1 MDLTGRA
8 RRWNRCGYVV
18 LLIVGAAWHFLFD
31 LSGQNVVVGALTP
44 VNESVWEHGKIL
56 LFPICL
62 WWLLGMALIRPM
74 RADWPQG
81 DVDVERRQAR
91 WLLGACIAALTALA
105 VMFAGYYT
113 LTGALGVHALWLD
126 LLIFALSLAAGQS
139 AGVRAF
145 AKGVRSR
152 RTRIVAIALL
162 AAVLACS
169 IVFTYW
175 TPQLPIFYC
184 PVTQTYGLP

>member
-1 MDLTGRA
+1 MGESIFWLVALIVFAVGEAVTVGLTSVWFALGSLGA
-8 RRWNRCGYVV
+8 LIVSGLGFGIWPQVIVFVV
-18 LLIVGAAWHFLFD
+18 LSAV
-31 LSGQNVVVGALTP
+31 S
-44 VNESVWEHGKIL
+44 
-56 LFPICL
+56 
-62 WWLLGMALIRPM
+62 MALIRPM

-139 AGVRAF
+139 AGVHAF